1 MLALDNNKIFEI
13 DNLTFTKH
21 ALAIF
26 HKQYE
31 QNKVYQNYVNALQIN
46 ITKIKEINEIPF
58 LPIQFF
64 KNFEV
69 KTGDFVAEETFTSSG
84 TTGITTSTHYV
95 KDRLLYE
102 DSYVKCFQQFY
113 GNIEDY
119 CIIGLLPSYLERTGS
134 SLIYMVKDL
143 IEKSTH
149 PLSDFYLNEY
159 EHLYLIL
166 QQLEIDK
173 QPTILFGVTFALIDF
188 AKKFTLDL
196 KYTTIIETG
205 GMKGRGKE
213 LTRNELHQLLQSK
226 LGNNEIHSEYGMTEL
241 LSQAYTKK
249 DGIFHSPNW
258 MKVLVREENDP
269 LTIHNNG
276 KGLLNIIDLANIHS
290 CSFIATDD
298 IGVVLEDGSF
308 MVNGRLDN
316 SDVRGCS
323 LLVV

>member
-1 MLALDNNKIFEI
+1 MLVFDNNKIFEV
-13 DNLTFTKH
+13 DNLTFKQQ

-26 HKQYE
+26 HLQYE
-31 QNKVYQNYVNALQIN
+31 YNLVYKNYVNALN
-46 ITKIKEINEIPF
+46 IDTSTITEINQIPF

-95 KDRLLYE
+95 KDRLVYE
-102 DSYVKCFQQFY
+102 QSYTKCFEQFY

-119 CIIGLLPSYLERTGS
+119 CILGLLPSYLERTGS

-143 IEKSTH
+143 IEKSKH

-166 QQLEIDK
+166 QQLELDK

-188 AKKFTLDL
+188 AAKFNINL

-213 LTRNELHQLLQSK
+213 LTRQKLHQLLQSK
-226 LGNNEIHSEYGMTEL
+226 FGNKEINSEYGMTEL

-249 DGIFHSPNW
+249 EDIFYTPNW
-258 MKVLVREENDP
+258 MKVLVREESDP
-269 LTIHNNG
+269 LTVHYSG
-276 KGLLNIIDLANIHS
+276 KGLLNVIDLANINS

-298 IGVVLEDGSF
+298 IGVVHQDESF
-308 MVNGRLDN
+308 TVNGRMDN
-316 SDVRGCS
+316 SDIRGCS